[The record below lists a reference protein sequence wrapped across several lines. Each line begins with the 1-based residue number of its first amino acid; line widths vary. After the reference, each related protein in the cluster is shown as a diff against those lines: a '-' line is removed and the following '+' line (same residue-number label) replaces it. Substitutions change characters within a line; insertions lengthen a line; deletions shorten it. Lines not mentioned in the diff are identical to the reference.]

1 MIIDPPNHIQRITAV
16 WAAISADETGEGIC
30 AVNSNGTWM
39 PLLAADEKRL
49 EWIVDQART
58 LAKMTG
64 KRIKIIKLT
73 SRIEVMEIPAFG
85 ASNEEMAR

>member
-16 WAAISADETGEGIC
+16 WAAISVDETGEGIC

-39 PLLAADEKRL
+39 PLLAADEERL

-73 SRIEVMEIPAFG
+73 SRVEVMDIPAFG
-85 ASNEEMAR
+85 GTA

>member
-1 MIIDPPNHIQRITAV
+1 MIIDPPNHIQRITAI

-73 SRIEVMEIPAFG
+73 SRVEVMEIPAFG
-85 ASNEEMAR
+85 GTA